1 MSSGAHFQFIT
12 KSIHETPYVS
22 EKRCQKYICLIYVY
36 KYTFD
41 IGFYIINSIYMIGV
55 KYNVLYLYSII

>member
-1 MSSGAHFQFIT
+1 MIVINYC
-12 KSIHETPYVS
+12 IHYHIKHGTYIIII
-22 EKRCQKYICLIYVY
+22 ICLKYVY
-36 KYTFD
+36 KYTSD